1 MPGMNEPDNS
11 TEPSANESRF
21 SRRTAIVVGATG
33 LAAVYAV
40 PTWLLDGGGSSG
52 GGVIEQLADITAPTA
67 SAATDCVLV
76 RETTEGPYHLDGVM
90 TRRNIT
96 EGKKGVPVITK
107 LSVVD
112 ASTCKPIQ
120 GADVEIW
127 HADASG
133 EYSGFD
139 GSNGGETDTRYL
151 RGHQLTNASGVAT
164 FNTIF
169 PGWYPGRSP
178 HVHVKVHVGGQE
190 VHTGQYFFTTA
201 LARRVYSSAYYRS
214 RGQGWQRNASDS
226 IYQDAG
232 AKQAILRT
240 RKRGGGKRGYVGYLT
255 MGVNV

>member
-1 MPGMNEPDNS
+1 MNETPNS
-11 TEPSANESRF
+11 TEPPASDRKF

-33 LAAVYAV
+33 LAAVYVV
-40 PTWLLDGGGSSG
+40 PTWLLDGSSSSN
-52 GGVIEQLADITAPTA
+52 GGVIEQLADVTAPTA

-76 RETTEGPYHLDGVM
+76 RETTEGPYHLEGVM
-90 TRRNIT
+90 SRRNIT
-96 EGKKGVPVITK
+96 EGKRGVPVITR

-112 ASTCKPIQ
+112 ASTCKPIA

-127 HADASG
+127 HADARG

-139 GSNGGETDTRYL
+139 GGNGGESDTRYL
-151 RGHQLTNASGVAT
+151 RGHQKTDASGVAT

-169 PGWYPGRSP
+169 PGWYPGRAP
-178 HVHVKVHVGGQE
+178 HVHVRVHVGGNE

-201 LARRVYSSAYYRS
+201 LARRIYSGSNYRS
-214 RGQGWQRNASDS
+214 RGQGWQRNAGDG
-226 IYQDAG
+226 IYQEASG
-232 AKQAILRT
+232 KQAILRT